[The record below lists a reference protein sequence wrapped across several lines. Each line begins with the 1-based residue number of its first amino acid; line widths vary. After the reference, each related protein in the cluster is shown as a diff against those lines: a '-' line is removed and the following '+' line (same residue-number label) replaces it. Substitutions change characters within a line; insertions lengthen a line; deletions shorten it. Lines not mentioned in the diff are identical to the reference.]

1 VRSLRSSGFDLRSSL
16 NPKRDIIKKTI
27 HMTADTF
34 PKNQVVQ
41 FDQSVEYAENSIVS
55 KAVIKSDPGNI
66 TLFAF
71 DRGQEL
77 SEHTA
82 PFDALVQVLDGRV
95 EIKIA
100 GEGHTLEKG
109 AGIIM
114 PANIPHSVKAVQRFK
129 MLLTM
134 IKK

>member
-1 VRSLRSSGFDLRSSL
+1 MSTDQY
-16 NPKRDIIKKTI
+16 
-27 HMTADTF
+27 

-41 FDQSVEYAENSIVS
+41 LDQSVEYAENSIVS
-55 KAVIKSDPGNI
+55 KAIIKSRPGNI

-71 DRGQEL
+71 DEGQEL

-82 PFDALVQVLDGRV
+82 PFDALVQVLDGTV

-100 GEGHTLEKG
+100 DDRHTLEKG
-109 AGIIM
+109 SGIIM
-114 PANIPHSVKAVQRFK
+114 PADIPHAVKAVKRFK

-134 IKK
+134 IKE